1 MRIKFAVKE
10 FIDDRKLMNLSKHT
24 ISGYTVQFNDFEK
37 FCIERR
43 EKENIEEITTGDV
56 KSFLLRC
63 QEERNNNP
71 VSINTKIKNL
81 KALFNF
87 LVQED
92 IISGSRNPMDN
103 VKKQKTDTK
112 IDVFTE
118 EHIKQ
123 MLSYYRR
130 LKGRDK
136 NFWAVRDYTIIM
148 VLLGSGMR
156 LGELCNIKW
165 SNVNF
170 KTNTLI
176 LYGKNRRQ
184 ESVPLHEE
192 MRKELLSYREYCIKE
207 FGELSQFVFVTRE
220 NTPLTSNGVKMI
232 FKRLKEVMN
241 FKDVR
246 LSAHT
251 FRHTFAHEYLMNGG
265 DVFSLQRMLRHSSLK
280 MTEKYLALWGNAL
293 KEQND
298 KFNPLN
304 NI

>member
-1 MRIKFAVKE
+1 MRIKFAVRE
-10 FIDDRKLMNLSKHT
+10 FLDDRKLMNLSKHT
-24 ISGYTVQFNDFEK
+24 INGYQLQFDDFEQ
-37 FCIERR
+37 FCLEER
-43 EKENIEEITTGDV
+43 EKENIEDITTGDV
-56 KSFLLRC
+56 KSFFLYC

-81 KALFNF
+81 KALFNY
-87 LVQED
+87 LVQER
-92 IISGSRNPMDN
+92 IVNSERNPMDN
-103 VKKQKTDTK
+103 IKKQKTDTK
-112 IDVFTE
+112 IEVFTE
-118 EHIKQ
+118 EHIIQ

-130 LKGRDK
+130 MKGRDK
-136 NFWAVRDYTIIM
+136 NFWAERDHTIIM

-156 LGELCNIKW
+156 LGELCNLKW
-165 SNVNF
+165 SDVNF

-192 MRKELLSYREYCIKE
+192 LRKELLSYREYCIKE
-207 FGELSQFVFVTRE
+207 FGQLSQFVFVTRE
-220 NTPLTSNGVKMI
+220 NTALTSNGVKMI
-232 FKRLKEVMN
+232 FKRLKGVMN
-241 FKDVR
+241 FNDVR

-293 KEQND
+293 REQND